1 MCVGGGRPEGQG
13 QGYRKPKR
21 DGVHFIHQIYLS
33 GILLYV
39 QNLEGVAIWC
49 FPGQLLSIKRRQM
62 RRNISNR
69 KNVKWQIQCVEAW
82 DTQRH
87 KLPRRVRVRLKE
99 GTISGQSDTGLAN
112 SLSSD
117 STAAHQHTPPPPT
130 PNTGTTLRALR
141 DPMFATPAWTC
152 FGTGGLPFTPR
163 WPERTP
169 ADPSTLHLTRG
180 ARGDP
185 EPEKTP

>member
-117 STAAHQHTPPPPT
+117 STAAHQHTPPPPDSQHRDN
-130 PNTGTTLRALR
+130 PESPQGPDVCNPSLDLLRNRRPPLHPKVAGKNACR
-141 DPMFATPAWTC
+141 PQHPS
-152 FGTGGLPFTPR
+152 PHPR
-163 WPERTP
+163 SQR
-169 ADPSTLHLTRG
+169 
-180 ARGDP
+180 
-185 EPEKTP
+185 